1 MTRRPFHRLSIL
13 AACAGIVLAVVL
25 GAVGGTTFA
34 GADGTDPGSGI
45 DFGLGAF
52 GSTSDFA
59 TPNIFPDTIAAT
71 GDLGVAT
78 LDATTLSE
86 DDGLALAQSPYPLS
100 QIDLTTGTVMGPAI
114 NSAISD
120 DESTTLALA
129 SVGALA
135 IDATTLNESA
145 QIQQSQQQA
154 QSSSGCPLDAPP
166 NTLPS
171 SVTNIEALCQASV
184 AGARSSQAALAIK
197 YALNNLGDPYS
208 QALRNSVGYY
218 DCSSF
223 VSRAYQAAGVPIAP
237 AGQNAPTTYTIA
249 NAPWAVHES
258 WSAAQPG
265 DLIEPDSG
273 HVVILLA
280 DGYIAQAPMT
290 GEVTDVTAVWW
301 SEPYLSVW
309 IDPSQA

>member
-1 MTRRPFHRLSIL
+1 
-13 AACAGIVLAVVL
+13 VLAVGL
-25 GAVGGTTFA
+25 GAVGGGVA

-45 DFGLGAF
+45 DFALGGF
-52 GSTSDFA
+52 GATSDFT
-59 TPNIFPDTIAAT
+59 TPNIFPDTISAT

-100 QIDLTTGTVMGPAI
+100 QIDLTTGTVMGPDI
-114 NSAISD
+114 NSAISS

-135 IDATTLNESA
+135 IDASTLNESA

-166 NTLPS
+166 NTLPA
-171 SVTNIEALCQASV
+171 SVTSVEALCQASV
-184 AGARSSQAALAIK
+184 AGARSPQAALAIK

-223 VSRAYQAAGVPIAP
+223 ATRAYQAAGVPIAP
-237 AGQNAPTTYTIA
+237 AGQNAPTTYVIA
-249 NAPWAVHES
+249 NAPWAIHES
-258 WSAAQPG
+258 WSSAQPG